1 MLTMKKRGAV
11 LAALALVLAMPY
23 SVYAQENEVQQPG
36 PFKSKI
42 IEMLRSD
49 PFSMYWDG
57 TTAADADKKTAKK
70 AAPARSG
77 AAVKKSTAV
86 TKADKEYQAE
96 QLAKVINKI
105 RERFREQEALKQQAF
120 EPEIFVEEDT
130 SLDIWEDNS
139 ANENAALYEYSRGE
153 SYDVY
158 AAPGFIS
165 DVQLKPGEQITGI
178 TIGDAIS
185 WSVET
190 RLAADKT
197 WHVYIKPLQLGVVTN
212 MIINTDSH
220 YYSLRLIADEDYS
233 PVVSW
238 TYPGEAREEYS
249 PQGIS
254 MEVESVQ
261 DINFD
266 YRISG
271 KYSWTPESVFD
282 DGFKTYLVLPA
293 GKAARHTPVIFQKR
307 GDVLLNMDYRIVN
320 DTIIIDR
327 VCNEIYMI
335 TSNTDRVVIRNEHA
349 VTPWHY

>member
-1 MLTMKKRGAV
+1 MLTMKKRSAIM
-11 LAALALVLAMPY
+11 AALALILVMPY
-23 SVYAQENEVQQPG
+23 SVQAQENEVQQPG
-36 PFKSKI
+36 PFKSRI
-42 IEMLRSD
+42 IKMLRSN

-57 TTAADADKKTAKK
+57 T
-70 AAPARSG
+70 
-77 AAVKKSTAV
+77 AVEDVKISEDTELTPQYSATDEKPEDVFTKPV
-86 TKADKEYQAE
+86 TLIETP
-96 QLAKVINKI
+96 
-105 RERFREQEALKQQAF
+105 QQSYF

-139 ANENAALYEYSRGE
+139 ANENAVLYEYSRGE
-153 SYDVY
+153 SYNVY

-178 TIGDAIS
+178 TIGDAVS

-220 YYSLRLIADEDYS
+220 YYSLRLIADSDYS

-266 YRISG
+266 YRVSG

-282 DGFKTYLVLPA
+282 DGFKTYLVLPE
-293 GKAARHTPVIFQKR
+293 GKAARYTPVIFQKR

-320 DTIIIDR
+320 DTIILGR
-327 VCNEIYMI
+327 VCNEIYMV
-335 TSNTDRVVIRNEHA
+335 TSNTERVVIKNEHG
-349 VTPWHY
+349 VSPWHY

>member
-1 MLTMKKRGAV
+1 MFTKPVTLTDA
-11 LAALALVLAMPY
+11 P
-23 SVYAQENEVQQPG
+23 QQG
-36 PFKSKI
+36 
-42 IEMLRSD
+42 
-49 PFSMYWDG
+49 Y
-57 TTAADADKKTAKK
+57 
-70 AAPARSG
+70 
-77 AAVKKSTAV
+77 
-86 TKADKEYQAE
+86 
-96 QLAKVINKI
+96 
-105 RERFREQEALKQQAF
+105 F
-120 EPEIFVEEDT
+120 EPQIFVEEDT

-139 ANENAALYEYSRGE
+139 ANENAVLYEYSRGE

-178 TIGDAIS
+178 TIGDAVS

-220 YYSLRLIADEDYS
+220 YYSLRLIADSDYS

-249 PQGIS
+249 TQGIS

-266 YRISG
+266 YRVSG

-282 DGFKTYLVLPA
+282 DGFKTYLVLPE
-293 GKAARHTPVIFQKR
+293 GKAARYTPVIFQKR

-320 DTIIIDR
+320 DTIILGR
-327 VCNEIYMI
+327 VCNEIYLV
-335 TSNTDRVVIRNEHA
+335 TSNTERVVIKNEHA

>member
-1 MLTMKKRGAV
+1 MKKRSAIM
-11 LAALALVLAMPY
+11 AALALILVMPY
-23 SVYAQENEVQQPG
+23 SVQAQENEVQQPG
-36 PFKSKI
+36 PFKSRI
-42 IEMLRSD
+42 IKMLRSN

-57 TTAADADKKTAKK
+57 T
-70 AAPARSG
+70 
-77 AAVKKSTAV
+77 AVEDVKISEDTELTPQYSATDEKPEDVFTKPV
-86 TKADKEYQAE
+86 TLIETP
-96 QLAKVINKI
+96 
-105 RERFREQEALKQQAF
+105 QQSYF

-139 ANENAALYEYSRGE
+139 ANENAVLYEYSRGE

-178 TIGDAIS
+178 TIGDAVS

-220 YYSLRLIADEDYS
+220 YYSLRLIADSDYN

-266 YRISG
+266 YRVSG

-282 DGFKTYLVLPA
+282 DGFKTYLVLPE
-293 GKAARHTPVIFQKR
+293 GKAARYTPVIFQKR

-320 DTIIIDR
+320 DTIILGR
-327 VCNEIYMI
+327 VCNEIYMV
-335 TSNTDRVVIRNEHA
+335 TSNTERVVIKNEHG
-349 VTPWHY
+349 VSPWHY

>member
-1 MLTMKKRGAV
+1 MLTMKKRSAIM
-11 LAALALVLAMPY
+11 AALALILVMPY
-23 SVYAQENEVQQPG
+23 SVQAQENEVQQPG
-36 PFKSKI
+36 PFKSRI
-42 IEMLRSD
+42 IKMLRSN

-57 TTAADADKKTAKK
+57 T
-70 AAPARSG
+70 
-77 AAVKKSTAV
+77 AVEDVKISEDTELTPQYSATDEKPEDVFTKPV
-86 TKADKEYQAE
+86 TLIETP
-96 QLAKVINKI
+96 
-105 RERFREQEALKQQAF
+105 QQSYF

-139 ANENAALYEYSRGE
+139 ANENAVLYEYSRGE

-178 TIGDAIS
+178 TIGDAVS

-220 YYSLRLIADEDYS
+220 YYSLRLIADSDYS

-266 YRISG
+266 YRVSG

-282 DGFKTYLVLPA
+282 DGFKTYLVLPE
-293 GKAARHTPVIFQKR
+293 GKAARYTPVIFQKR

-320 DTIIIDR
+320 DTIILGR
-327 VCNEIYMI
+327 VCNEIYMV
-335 TSNTDRVVIRNEHA
+335 TSNTERVVIKNEHG
-349 VTPWHY
+349 VSPWHY

>member
-1 MLTMKKRGAV
+1 MLTMKKRSAIM
-11 LAALALVLAMPY
+11 AALALILVMPY
-23 SVYAQENEVQQPG
+23 SVQAQENEVQQPG
-36 PFKSKI
+36 PFKSRI
-42 IEMLRSD
+42 IKMLRSN

-57 TTAADADKKTAKK
+57 TVGEDVKISADTELT
-70 AAPARSG
+70 P
-77 AAVKKSTAV
+77 
-86 TKADKEYQAE
+86 
-96 QLAKVINKI
+96 
-105 RERFREQEALKQQAF
+105 QQSYF
-120 EPEIFVEEDT
+120 EPEILVEEDT

-178 TIGDAIS
+178 TIGDAVS

-238 TYPGEAREEYS
+238 TYPGEGREEYS
-249 PQGIS
+249 QQGIS

-266 YRISG
+266 YRVSG

-282 DGFKTYLVLPA
+282 DGFKTYLVLPK

-327 VCNEIYMI
+327 VCNEIYMV
-335 TSNTDRVVIRNEHA
+335 TSNTGRVVIKNEHG
-349 VTPWHY
+349 VSPWHY

>member
-1 MLTMKKRGAV
+1 MKKRSAIM
-11 LAALALVLAMPY
+11 AALALILVMPY
-23 SVYAQENEVQQPG
+23 SVQAQENEVQQPG
-36 PFKSKI
+36 PFKSRI
-42 IEMLRSD
+42 IKMLRSN

-57 TTAADADKKTAKK
+57 T
-70 AAPARSG
+70 
-77 AAVKKSTAV
+77 AVEDVKISEDTELTPQYSATDEKPEDVFTKPV
-86 TKADKEYQAE
+86 TLIETP
-96 QLAKVINKI
+96 
-105 RERFREQEALKQQAF
+105 QQSYF

-139 ANENAALYEYSRGE
+139 ANENAVLYEYSRGE

-178 TIGDAIS
+178 TIGDAVS

-220 YYSLRLIADEDYS
+220 YYSLRLIADSDYS

-266 YRISG
+266 YRVSG

-282 DGFKTYLVLPA
+282 DGFKTYLVLPE
-293 GKAARHTPVIFQKR
+293 GKAARYTPVIFQKR

-320 DTIIIDR
+320 DTIILGR
-327 VCNEIYMI
+327 VCNEIYMV
-335 TSNTDRVVIRNEHA
+335 TSNTERVVIKNEHG
-349 VTPWHY
+349 VSPWHY

>member
-1 MLTMKKRGAV
+1 MLTMKKRSAIM
-11 LAALALVLAMPY
+11 AALALILVMPY
-23 SVYAQENEVQQPG
+23 SVQAQENEMQQPG
-36 PFKSKI
+36 PFKSRI
-42 IEMLRSD
+42 IEMLRSN

-57 TTAADADKKTAKK
+57 TAGEDVKISEDTELMQQYTAT
-70 AAPARSG
+70 
-77 AAVKKSTAV
+77 
-86 TKADKEYQAE
+86 
-96 QLAKVINKI
+96 
-105 RERFREQEALKQQAF
+105 QEAPEDVFTKPVTLTDAPQQSYF
-120 EPEIFVEEDT
+120 EPEIFVEEGT
-130 SLDIWEDNS
+130 SLHIWEDNS
-139 ANENAALYEYSRGE
+139 ASENAALYEYSRGE

-178 TIGDAIS
+178 TIGDAVS

-220 YYSLRLIADEDYS
+220 YYSLRLIADSDYS

-266 YRISG
+266 YRVSG

-282 DGFKTYLVLPA
+282 DGFKTYLVLPE
-293 GKAARHTPVIFQKR
+293 GKVARYTPVIFQKR

-320 DTIIIDR
+320 DTIILGR
-327 VCNEIYMI
+327 VCNEIYMV
-335 TSNTDRVVIRNEHA
+335 TSNTDRVVIKNEHA

>member
-1 MLTMKKRGAV
+1 MKKRGV
-11 LAALALVLAMPY
+11 LSAALGLILVMPY
-23 SVYAQENEVQQPG
+23 SVQAQENELQQPG
-36 PFKSKI
+36 PFKARI
-42 IEMLRSD
+42 IEMLRSN

-57 TTAADADKKTAKK
+57 SASEDVKISEDTELIPQYTVTEG
-70 AAPARSG
+70 APDD
-77 AAVKKSTAV
+77 VFTKPV
-86 TKADKEYQAE
+86 T
-96 QLAKVINKI
+96 LI
-105 RERFREQEALKQQAF
+105 EAPQQSYF
-120 EPEIFVEEDT
+120 DPEIFVEEDT
-130 SLDIWEDNS
+130 FLDIWEDNS

-153 SYDVY
+153 SYEVY

-178 TIGDAIS
+178 TIGDAVS

-212 MIINTDSH
+212 MIINTDRH

-238 TYPGEAREEYS
+238 IYPGEAREEYS

-266 YRISG
+266 YRVSG

-282 DGFKTYLVLPA
+282 DGFKTYFVLPE

-320 DTIIIDR
+320 NTIILDK
-327 VCNEIYMI
+327 VCSEIYMV
-335 TSNTDRVVIRNEHA
+335 TSNTDRVVIKNEHA

>member
-1 MLTMKKRGAV
+1 MKKRSAIM
-11 LAALALVLAMPY
+11 AALALILVMPY
-23 SVYAQENEVQQPG
+23 SVQAQENEVQQPG
-36 PFKSKI
+36 PFKSRI
-42 IEMLRSD
+42 IKMLRSN

-57 TTAADADKKTAKK
+57 T
-70 AAPARSG
+70 
-77 AAVKKSTAV
+77 AVEDVKISEDTELTPQYSATDEKPEDVFTKPV
-86 TKADKEYQAE
+86 TLIETP
-96 QLAKVINKI
+96 
-105 RERFREQEALKQQAF
+105 QQSYF

-139 ANENAALYEYSRGE
+139 ANENAVLYEYSRGE

-178 TIGDAIS
+178 TIGDAVS

-220 YYSLRLIADEDYS
+220 YYSLRLIADSDYS

-266 YRISG
+266 YRVSG

-282 DGFKTYLVLPA
+282 DGFKTYLVLPK

-320 DTIIIDR
+320 DTIILGR
-327 VCNEIYMI
+327 VCNEIYMV
-335 TSNTDRVVIRNEHA
+335 TSNTERVVIKNEHG
-349 VTPWHY
+349 VSPWHY

>member
-1 MLTMKKRGAV
+1 MLTMKKRGTV
-11 LAALALVLAMPY
+11 TAALALILVMPY
-23 SVYAQENEVQQPG
+23 SVQAQENEVQQPG
-36 PFKSKI
+36 PFKSRI
-42 IEMLRSD
+42 IEMLRSN

-57 TTAADADKKTAKK
+57 TVDEDVKISADTELTPQYSATDEKPEDVFTK
-70 AAPARSG
+70 P
-77 AAVKKSTAV
+77 V
-86 TKADKEYQAE
+86 TLTDA
-96 QLAKVINKI
+96 
-105 RERFREQEALKQQAF
+105 QQQSYF
-120 EPEIFVEEDT
+120 EPEIFVEEDS

-178 TIGDAIS
+178 TIGDAVS

-220 YYSLRLIADEDYS
+220 YYSLRLIADSDYS

-238 TYPGEAREEYS
+238 TYPGEVREEYS

-266 YRISG
+266 YRVSG

-282 DGFKTYLVLPA
+282 DGFKTYLVLPG

-320 DTIIIDR
+320 DTIILGR
-327 VCNEIYMI
+327 VCNEIYMV
-335 TSNTDRVVIRNEHA
+335 TSNTERVVIKNEHG
-349 VTPWHY
+349 VSPWHY

>member
-1 MLTMKKRGAV
+1 M
-11 LAALALVLAMPY
+11 AALALILVMPY
-23 SVYAQENEVQQPG
+23 SVQAQENEVQQPG
-36 PFKSKI
+36 PFKSRI
-42 IEMLRSD
+42 IKMLRSN

-57 TTAADADKKTAKK
+57 T
-70 AAPARSG
+70 
-77 AAVKKSTAV
+77 AVEDVKISEDTELTPQYSATDEKPEDVFTKPV
-86 TKADKEYQAE
+86 TLIETP
-96 QLAKVINKI
+96 
-105 RERFREQEALKQQAF
+105 QQSYF

-158 AAPGFIS
+158 SAPGFIS

-178 TIGDAIS
+178 TIGDAVS

-220 YYSLRLIADEDYS
+220 YYSLRLIADSDYS

-266 YRISG
+266 YRVSG

-282 DGFKTYLVLPA
+282 DGFKTYLVLPE
-293 GKAARHTPVIFQKR
+293 GKAARYTPVIFQKR

-320 DTIIIDR
+320 DTIILGR
-327 VCNEIYMI
+327 VCNEIYMV
-335 TSNTDRVVIRNEHA
+335 TSNTERVVIKNEHG
-349 VTPWHY
+349 VSPWHY

>member
-1 MLTMKKRGAV
+1 MLTMKKRSAIM
-11 LAALALVLAMPY
+11 AALALILVMPY
-23 SVYAQENEVQQPG
+23 SVQAQENEVQQPG
-36 PFKSKI
+36 PFKSRI
-42 IEMLRSD
+42 IKMLRSN

-57 TTAADADKKTAKK
+57 T
-70 AAPARSG
+70 
-77 AAVKKSTAV
+77 AVEDVKISEDTELTPQYSATDEKPEDVFTKPV
-86 TKADKEYQAE
+86 TLIETP
-96 QLAKVINKI
+96 
-105 RERFREQEALKQQAF
+105 QQSYF

-139 ANENAALYEYSRGE
+139 ANENAVLYEYSRGE

-178 TIGDAIS
+178 TIGDAVS

-220 YYSLRLIADEDYS
+220 YYSLRLIADSDYS

-266 YRISG
+266 YRVSG

-282 DGFKTYLVLPA
+282 DGFKTYLVLPE
-293 GKAARHTPVIFQKR
+293 GKAARYTPVIFQKR
-307 GDVLLNMDYRIVN
+307 GDVHLNMDYRIVN
-320 DTIIIDR
+320 DTIILGR
-327 VCNEIYMI
+327 VCNEIYMV
-335 TSNTDRVVIRNEHA
+335 TSNTERVVIKNEHG
-349 VTPWHY
+349 VSPWHY

>member
-11 LAALALVLAMPY
+11 TAAFALILAMPH
-23 SVYAQENEVQQPG
+23 SVQAQENEVQQPG
-36 PFKSKI
+36 PFKSRI
-42 IEMLRSD
+42 IEMLRSN

-57 TTAADADKKTAKK
+57 TTGEDVKISVDTELTPQYSAVDEKSKDVFTKPVTLTDA
-70 AAPARSG
+70 P
-77 AAVKKSTAV
+77 
-86 TKADKEYQAE
+86 
-96 QLAKVINKI
+96 
-105 RERFREQEALKQQAF
+105 QQGYF
-120 EPEIFVEEDT
+120 EPQIFVEEDT

-139 ANENAALYEYSRGE
+139 ANENAVLYEYSRGE

-178 TIGDAIS
+178 TIGDAVS

-197 WHVYIKPLQLGVVTN
+197 WHVYIKPIQLGVVTN

-220 YYSLRLIADEDYS
+220 YYSLRLIADSDYS

-266 YRISG
+266 YRVSG

-282 DGFKTYLVLPA
+282 DGFKTYLVLPK

-320 DTIIIDR
+320 DTIILGR
-327 VCNEIYMI
+327 VCNEIYLV
-335 TSNTDRVVIRNEHA
+335 TSNTERVVIKNEHA